1 MESVDNPWGC
11 GISTGGGKKLC
22 LCLFCIKAAESG
34 WAAGKNLG
42 HPRRTGGRK
51 MQERRRPV
59 QAGRRRGA
67 RRVQEAAP
75 YRHPGSRDR
84 AASVP
89 PLQKCRDLF
98 DERRRGRS
106 QTGPRAFARGARIQD
121 VTLIRPF
128 GPPSPLKGE
137 GLRAAKGRSYR
148 EGEIF
153 WDGRVRTPAPTK
165 FGESSGFSVGADD
178 LGGPRAHSVRPY
190 G

>member
-1 MESVDNPWGC
+1 
-11 GISTGGGKKLC
+11 
-22 LCLFCIKAAESG
+22 
-34 WAAGKNLG
+34 
-42 HPRRTGGRK
+42 

-59 QAGRRRGA
+59 QAGRRRSA
-67 RRVQEAAP
+67 RCVQGAAP
-75 YRHPGSRDR
+75 YRHPGPRDR

-106 QTGPRAFARGARIQD
+106 QTGPRAFARDARIQD
-121 VTLIRPF
+121 VTLIRLAF
-128 GPPSPLKGE
+128 GQPPSPFKGE
-137 GLRAAKGRSYR
+137 GLRAADSRSYR

>member
-34 WAAGKNLG
+34 WAAGKNPG

-75 YRHPGSRDR
+75 YRHPGPRD
-84 AASVP
+84 
-89 PLQKCRDLF
+89 
-98 DERRRGRS
+98 
-106 QTGPRAFARGARIQD
+106 
-121 VTLIRPF
+121 
-128 GPPSPLKGE
+128 
-137 GLRAAKGRSYR
+137 RAAKGRSYR
-148 EGEIF
+148 GGEIF

-190 G
+190 REKEAHLECSLGEGIPPPLRGIPLCQGGPCGRGIFGGLFLALRAAF

>member
-11 GISTGGGKKLC
+11 GTFPGDGKKLC

-59 QAGRRRGA
+59 QAGRRRSA
-67 RRVQEAAP
+67 RCVQEAAP
-75 YRHPGSRDR
+75 YRHPGPRD
-84 AASVP
+84 
-89 PLQKCRDLF
+89 
-98 DERRRGRS
+98 
-106 QTGPRAFARGARIQD
+106 
-121 VTLIRPF
+121 
-128 GPPSPLKGE
+128 
-137 GLRAAKGRSYR
+137 RAAKGRSYR

-165 FGESSGFSVGADD
+165 LGESSGFSVGADD

-190 G
+190 REKEAHLECSLGEGIPPPLRGPPFDKGGLARGGYLGGSFLL